1 MERPP
6 SIEIPDAPGAY
17 FFRDDHGRVIY
28 VGKAK
33 SLRKRIASYFGR
45 ELALRT
51 SAMMESA
58 RDVEWI
64 VASSEVEAI
73 MLEYSL
79 IKQYRP
85 RFNIRLRDDK
95 SYPYLA
101 ITRSDQWPRAHVMR
115 GRRRRGTAYFGPYA
129 HTYAIR
135 KTLDLVLRTFP
146 VRTCSDSMFR
156 RQQLQGRPCLLFHIE
171 KCSGPCVGEVTGED
185 YQKAVEG
192 LSAFLQGDIDQ
203 VVEEITARMHQ
214 SSEALEYESA
224 ARYRDRLADLEK
236 ALARQEMVTDRREDF
251 DLIAGHG
258 DELETAIWVLFV
270 RRGRVVGRMGSVV
283 DRVEEV
289 SERELAG
296 SIIRELYGDR
306 SPPSLVLI
314 ADLPPDPETFRA
326 WLADRRGGPVD
337 LRVPKRGGKRR
348 LMETAAANAR
358 EMFGRHRLRRQAD
371 HNARARALRSLQEV
385 LGLPDPPLRIEAY
398 DVSTLMGTHTVASM
412 VVMEDG
418 LTRKSE
424 YRRFKIRK
432 VRGQDDFAA
441 MEEAIRRRFTA
452 YLASRDLPAHQQTRF
467 RYPPSLVVIDGGAG
481 QLGRAVRV
489 LDELGL
495 DIPVVGLAKRM
506 EEVYFPDSAEPLRI
520 SRRAE
525 ALYLLQRIRDEAH
538 RFAVEYHRKLR
549 SKGMMDSLLDEAP
562 GIGPVRKR
570 ALLRKFGSLR
580 RLRAAEV
587 DELAEVVPA
596 AVADDLYLLLRG
608 E

>member
-1 MERPP
+1 MDRPP
-6 SIEIPDAPGAY
+6 SVEIPDAPGAY
-17 FFRDDHGRVIY
+17 LFRDGHARVIY

-33 SLRKRIASYFGR
+33 SLRKRVASYFGR
-45 ELALRT
+45 ELHART
-51 SAMMESA
+51 SAMVESA
-58 RDVEWI
+58 ADVDWI

-79 IKQYRP
+79 IKQHRP

-101 ITRSDQWPRAHVMR
+101 ITRSDRWPRAHVMR
-115 GRRRRGTAYFGPYA
+115 GRRRKGTAYFGPYA

-146 VRTCSDSMFR
+146 VRTCSDSLFR

-171 KCSGPCVGEVTGED
+171 KCSGPCVGEVTDED
-185 YQKAVEG
+185 YRKAVEG
-192 LSAFLQGDIDQ
+192 LSSFLQGDIDQ
-203 VVEEITARMHQ
+203 VVEEITDRMNQ
-214 SSEALEYESA
+214 SSEAMEYEAA
-224 ARYRDRLADLEK
+224 ARHRDRLADLEK

-251 DLIAGHG
+251 DLIAEHG

-270 RRGRVVGRMGSVV
+270 RRGRVVGRLGSVV
-283 DRVEEV
+283 DRVEELNR
-289 SERELAG
+289 RELAG
-296 SIIRELYGDR
+296 SILRELYGDR
-306 SPPSLVLI
+306 SPPPLVLVP
-314 ADLPPDPETFRA
+314 DMPPDHETFRA
-326 WLADRRGGPVD
+326 WLCERRGGPVE

-348 LMETAAANAR
+348 LMETAGTNAR

-385 LGLPDPPLRIEAY
+385 LGLPEPPLRIEAF

-412 VVMEDG
+412 VVVEDG
-418 LTRKSE
+418 LARKSE

-452 YLASRDLPAHQQTRF
+452 YLASRDLPASQQARF

-506 EEVYFPDSAEPLRI
+506 EEVYFPDAAEPLRI
-520 SRRAE
+520 ARTAE

-549 SKGMMDSLLDEAP
+549 SKGMVDSLLDEAP

-570 ALLRKFGSLR
+570 ALLRRFGSLR
-580 RLRAAEV
+580 KLREAEV
-587 DELAEVVPA
+587 EELAEVVPG
-596 AVADDLYLLLRG
+596 AVADDLYLILRG

>member
-1 MERPP
+1 MDRPP
-6 SIEIPDAPGAY
+6 SVEIPDAPGAY
-17 FFRDDHGRVIY
+17 LFRDGHARVIY

-33 SLRKRIASYFGR
+33 SLRKRVASYFGR
-45 ELALRT
+45 ELHART
-51 SAMMESA
+51 SAMVESA
-58 RDVEWI
+58 ADVDWI

-79 IKQYRP
+79 IKQHRP

-101 ITRSDQWPRAHVMR
+101 ITRSDRWPRAHVMR
-115 GRRRRGTAYFGPYA
+115 GRRRKGTAYFGPYA

-146 VRTCSDSMFR
+146 VRTCSDSLFR

-171 KCSGPCVGEVTGED
+171 KCSGPCVGEVTDED
-185 YQKAVEG
+185 YRKAVEG
-192 LSAFLQGDIDQ
+192 LSSFLQGDIDQ
-203 VVEEITARMHQ
+203 VVEEITDRMNQ
-214 SSEALEYESA
+214 SSEAMEYEAA
-224 ARYRDRLADLEK
+224 ARHRDRLADLEK

-251 DLIAGHG
+251 DLIAEHG

-270 RRGRVVGRMGSVV
+270 RRGRVVGRLGSVV
-283 DRVEEV
+283 DRVEELNR
-289 SERELAG
+289 RELAG
-296 SIIRELYGDR
+296 SILRELYGDR
-306 SPPSLVLI
+306 SPPPLVLVP
-314 ADLPPDPETFRA
+314 DMPPDHETFRA
-326 WLADRRGGPVD
+326 WLCERRGGPVE

-348 LMETAAANAR
+348 LMETAGTNAR

-385 LGLPDPPLRIEAY
+385 LGLPEPPLRIEAF

-412 VVMEDG
+412 VVVEDG
-418 LTRKSE
+418 LARKSE

-452 YLASRDLPAHQQTRF
+452 YLASRDLPASQQARF

-489 LDELGL
+489 LDVLGL

-506 EEVYFPDSAEPLRI
+506 EEVYFPDAAEPLRI
-520 SRRAE
+520 ARTAE

-538 RFAVEYHRKLR
+538 RFAVEYHRRLR
-549 SKGMMDSLLDEAP
+549 SKGMVDSLLDEAP

-570 ALLRKFGSLR
+570 ALLRRFGSLR
-580 RLRAAEV
+580 KLREAEV
-587 DELAEVVPA
+587 EELAEVVPG
-596 AVADDLYLLLRG
+596 AVADDLYLILRG

>member
-1 MERPP
+1 MDRPP
-6 SIEIPDAPGAY
+6 SVEIPDAPGAY
-17 FFRDDHGRVIY
+17 LFRDGHGRVIY

-33 SLRKRIASYFGR
+33 SLRKRVISYFGR
-45 ELALRT
+45 ELHART
-51 SAMMESA
+51 SAMVESA
-58 RDVEWI
+58 RDVDWI

-79 IKQYRP
+79 IKQHRP

-115 GRRRRGTAYFGPYA
+115 GRRRKGTAYFGPYA

-146 VRTCSDSMFR
+146 VRTCSDSLFR

-171 KCSGPCVGEVTGED
+171 KCSGPCVGEVTDED

-192 LSAFLQGDIDQ
+192 LSSFLQGDIDQ
-203 VVEEITARMHQ
+203 VVEEITDRMQ
-214 SSEALEYESA
+214 RSSEALEYEAA
-224 ARYRDRLADLEK
+224 ARHRDRLEDLEK

-251 DLIAGHG
+251 DLIAEHG

-270 RRGRVVGRMGSVV
+270 RRGRVVGRLGSVV

-289 SERELAG
+289 SRSELAG
-296 SIIRELYGDR
+296 SILRELYGDR
-306 SPPSLVLI
+306 SPPPLVLVP
-314 ADLPPDPETFRA
+314 DLPPDHETFRA
-326 WLADRRGGPVD
+326 WLSERRGGRVE

-348 LMETAAANAR
+348 LMETAGTNAR

-385 LGLPDPPLRIEAY
+385 LGLPEPPLRIEAF

-412 VVMEDG
+412 VVVEDG
-418 LTRKSE
+418 LARKSD
-424 YRRFKIRK
+424 YRRFKIRR

-452 YLASRDLPAHQQTRF
+452 YLASRDLPAHQKARF

-506 EEVYFPDSAEPLRI
+506 EEVYFPDAAEPLRI

-549 SKGMMDSLLDEAP
+549 SKGMVDSLLDEAP

-570 ALLRKFGSLR
+570 ALLRRFGSLR
-580 RLRAAEV
+580 KLREAEV
-587 DELAEVVPA
+587 EELAEVVPS